1 MKRSDVLLYFIQRYH
16 SHYGKLYGRKK
27 LQKLLFLVEHLDPNT
42 GRIVPS
48 RGITGY
54 RFKIWLYG
62 PFSEEVYQDLE
73 ELVDK
78 GLVVE
83 KVMGSDAYVR
93 VNELDVPL
101 PLYEDD
107 GYPKVIYIYYPRR
120 LFFSSGK
127 VRLPPQL
134 KEKIDLIIKEYG
146 GLTPTQLEKKVLKM
160 LNLTPQKKLK
170 YMGTSIDEY
179 LRKERMI

>member
-1 MKRSDVLLYFIQRYH
+1 MERSDVLLYIIRSYYE
-16 SHYGKLYGRKK
+16 HYGKLYGRKK
-27 LQKLLFLVEHLDPNT
+27 LQKLLFLVEHLDPST

-48 RGITGY
+48 TGITRY

-73 ELVDK
+73 KLVDQ

-83 KVMGSDAYVR
+83 EAMGSDAHVR
-93 VNELDVPL
+93 VNGLEIPL

-120 LFFSSGK
+120 PVFGGRK

-134 KEKIDLIIKEYG
+134 REKIDLIIRKYG
-146 GLTPTQLEKKVLKM
+146 NLTPTQLEKKVLEM

-170 YMGTSIDEY
+170 YMGISIDEY